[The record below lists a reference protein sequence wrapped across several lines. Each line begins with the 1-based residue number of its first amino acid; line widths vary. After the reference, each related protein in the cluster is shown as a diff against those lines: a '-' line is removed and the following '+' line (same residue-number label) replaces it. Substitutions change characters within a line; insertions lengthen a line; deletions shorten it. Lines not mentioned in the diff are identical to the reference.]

1 MIMSG
6 CFMIVTCFLSCAP
19 VRDNPLDPQ
28 SEEYVTPKVDF
39 LLESDNAVYNED
51 LDTIASDSV
60 TLSWGAENPNIQYRY
75 SIDNSEWSQWS
86 TLPGISV
93 FLPEGEHK
101 LVVESQLSNNTAG
114 VTDSIIFVV
123 KSLPQNSIY
132 LAPRFQTAGKNK
144 AVVTVKTHAIA
155 TASMMHFTFSGAQI
169 DSAWLPDSLSGKNL
183 QLLYS
188 QETVDIAA
196 LPGNLKLKGDMDL
209 VFLRFKRL
217 ADDMASVN
225 FTQYVVRDSLNKQ
238 IAIDTARGCLILR

>member
-1 MIMSG
+1 
-6 CFMIVTCFLSCAP
+6 MIVTCFLSCAP

-101 LVVESQLSNNTAG
+101 LVVESQLSNKAISGTPNM
-114 VTDSIIFVV
+114 
-123 KSLPQNSIY
+123 K
-132 LAPRFQTAGKNK
+132 LA
-144 AVVTVKTHAIA
+144 
-155 TASMMHFTFSGAQI
+155 
-169 DSAWLPDSLSGKNL
+169 
-183 QLLYS
+183 
-188 QETVDIAA
+188 
-196 LPGNLKLKGDMDL
+196 
-209 VFLRFKRL
+209 
-217 ADDMASVN
+217 
-225 FTQYVVRDSLNKQ
+225 
-238 IAIDTARGCLILR
+238 